1 MTTTRIPRRI
11 AALLCLMFAL
21 LTPISA
27 TVVANPVQMVSADGT
42 NGVGP
47 CC

>member
-1 MTTTRIPRRI
+1 MTKTRIPRRI
-11 AALLCLMFAL
+11 AALLCLSFAL
-21 LTPISA
+21 LTPVAA
-27 TVVANPVQMVSADGT
+27 TVVANPAQTVSADGT